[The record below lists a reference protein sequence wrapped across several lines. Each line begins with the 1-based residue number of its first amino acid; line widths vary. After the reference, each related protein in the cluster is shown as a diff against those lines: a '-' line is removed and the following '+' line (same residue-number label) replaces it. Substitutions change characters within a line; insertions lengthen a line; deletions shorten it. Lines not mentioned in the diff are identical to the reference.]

1 MEFINCKG
9 PGWLVFKKDL
19 KRAYRQI
26 PVDPHDYHL
35 RGMCIEGQFYFH
47 TVMPF
52 GLRSATLAYQRTT
65 KAVSYILNEEGI
77 LVNVYIDDFYGAETQ
92 ELADLSFDRMTQLFS
107 ELGLQSSPD
116 KDTPPAHEMTCLGVC
131 INTLNMTLL
140 RSHLA
145 VS

>member
-1 MEFINCKG
+1 
-9 PGWLVFKKDL
+9 
-19 KRAYRQI
+19 
-26 PVDPHDYHL
+26 
-35 RGMCIEGQFYFH
+35 
-47 TVMPF
+47 MPF
-52 GLRSATLAYQRTT
+52 DLRSATLACQRTT

-77 LVNVYIDDFYGAETQ
+77 LVDVYIDDFYGAETQ

-107 ELGLQSSPD
+107 ELGLHSSPD